1 MDIKC
6 STVACKELEDIL
18 NQLLYI
24 AFVGFT
30 RRVYSQVVLER
41 VRERT
46 YGMFHYLKF
55 LLQVSNIKCK
65 KGINFSPI
73 FTVSCQVIISH
84 KDPYTV
90 LFGPERFAYLDF
102 YNITAMT
109 HSLNETSFTSAK
121 RHPHFDERLT
131 CLDNAPGTHFNR

>member
-18 NQLLYI
+18 NQLFYI
-24 AFVGFT
+24 AFLGFV

-55 LLQVSNIKCK
+55 LLQVSNIP
-65 KGINFSPI
+65 F
-73 FTVSCQVIISH
+73 
-84 KDPYTV
+84 
-90 LFGPERFAYLDF
+90 LF
-102 YNITAMT
+102 
-109 HSLNETSFTSAK
+109 
-121 RHPHFDERLT
+121 
-131 CLDNAPGTHFNR
+131 FN

>member
-24 AFVGFT
+24 AFVGLV

-55 LLQVSNIKCK
+55 LLQVSNIPFCFLIRKMQFSGYDKPWAAYTSLEQVLRGLINGGAHILKGLITGKEKAPIKATCIAELTK
-65 KGINFSPI
+65 K
-73 FTVSCQVIISH
+73 
-84 KDPYTV
+84 K
-90 LFGPERFAYLDF
+90 RFALIGF
-102 YNITAMT
+102 
-109 HSLNETSFTSAK
+109 
-121 RHPHFDERLT
+121 
-131 CLDNAPGTHFNR
+131 